1 MKTLEDIKA
10 MSFEEKMQI
19 QKQLFDFIS
28 NNDLENVK
36 NLLKDY
42 PIKESFYEAH
52 FKNQNSKDDLSLFD
66 PCTTIVR
73 AAFTCGN
80 YDNDFSI
87 LDYLFD
93 EYGLSLKDPK
103 YNLRFVDMKYIK
115 ETNEKY
121 ILMKEVEG
129 NSIIYQN
136 ALIYAYI
143 LNAKNPNSQIIQYLV
158 NRGAKF
164 EVHKDGF
171 GWTPMHFWARQNNY
185 ELLELAIKGGANVD
199 MQTFSKLR
207 KCNNET
213 LLFEAVKEAE
223 TYRVTQLLIEL
234 GANVNFA
241 IPDIPL
247 DITKGTRNKKLLK
260 DAGAMTSEQIRKK
273 FNLPTYDSSHC
284 EIDRKTDFDLLG
296 KYHDEYSKLLN
307 DAIKKSKE
315 NGEKKM

>member
-19 QKQLFDFIS
+19 QKQLFDFIK

-36 NLLKDY
+36 NILKDY

-52 FKNQNSKDDLSLFD
+52 FTYHHNNEDYELSLFD
-66 PCTTIVR
+66 PAASLLR
-73 AAFTCGN
+73 AAHACEDN
-80 YDNDFSI
+80 NNDFSI

-103 YNLRFVDMKYIK
+103 YNFAFHDMKHIK
-115 ETNEKY
+115 EANEKY
-121 ILMKEVEG
+121 ILIKKAKES
-129 NSIIYQN
+129 NIICRN

-143 LNAKNPNSQIIQYLV
+143 LNTKNPNSQIIQYLV

-164 EVHKDGF
+164 EVHDEGAY
-171 GWTPMHFWARQNNY
+171 GWTPMHFWVMQNNY

-199 MQTFSKLR
+199 MQTRLIQESEY
-207 KCNNET
+207 NET

-241 IPDIPL
+241 TPRTPL
-247 DITKGTRNKKLLK
+247 DDAKGSRNKKLLK
-260 DAGAMTSEQIRKK
+260 DAGAMTSNEIRKK
-273 FNLPTYDSSHC
+273 YNLPAYDSSH
-284 EIDRKTDFDLLG
+284 
-296 KYHDEYSKLLN
+296 
-307 DAIKKSKE
+307 
-315 NGEKKM
+315 

>member
-52 FKNQNSKDDLSLFD
+52 FTYHHNNEDYELSLFD
-66 PCTTIVR
+66 PAASLLR
-73 AAFTCGN
+73 AAHACEDN
-80 YDNDFSI
+80 NNDFSI

-103 YNLRFVDMKYIK
+103 YNFAFPDMKHIK
-115 ETNEKY
+115 EANEKY
-121 ILMKEVEG
+121 ILIKKAKES
-129 NSIIYQN
+129 NIICRN

-143 LNAKNPNSQIIQYLV
+143 LNTKNPNSQIIKYLV

-164 EVHKDGF
+164 EVHDEGAY
-171 GWTPMHFWARQNNY
+171 GWTPMHFWARRNNY

-199 MQTFSKLR
+199 MQTRLIQESEY
-207 KCNNET
+207 NET
-213 LLFEAVKEAE
+213 LLFEAVSEPE

-234 GANVNFA
+234 GANVNF
-241 IPDIPL
+241 ITPTSPL
-247 DITKGTRNKKLLK
+247 DNAKGSRNKKLLK
-260 DAGAMTSEQIRKK
+260 DAGAMTSAQLDKK
-273 FNLPTYDSSHC
+273 YNIYWDSEEC
-284 EIDRKTDFDLLG
+284 EK
-296 KYHDEYSKLLN
+296 DESYM
-307 DAIKKSKE
+307 
-315 NGEKKM
+315 EK

>member
-10 MSFEEKMQI
+10 MSFKEKMQI
-19 QKQLFDFIS
+19 QKQLFDFIK

-36 NLLKDY
+36 NILKDY

-52 FKNQNSKDDLSLFD
+52 FTYHHNNEDYELSLFD
-66 PCTTIVR
+66 PAASLLR
-73 AAFTCGN
+73 AAHACEDN
-80 YDNDFSI
+80 NNDFSI

-103 YNLRFVDMKYIK
+103 YNFAFPDMKHIK
-115 ETNEKY
+115 EANEKY
-121 ILMKEVEG
+121 ILIKKAKES
-129 NSIIYQN
+129 NIICRN

-143 LNAKNPNSQIIQYLV
+143 LNTKNPNSQIIQYLV

-164 EVHKDGF
+164 EVHDEGAY
-171 GWTPMHFWARQNNY
+171 GWTPMHFWVMQNNY

-199 MQTFSKLR
+199 MQTRLIQESEY
-207 KCNNET
+207 NET

-241 IPDIPL
+241 TPRTPL
-247 DITKGTRNKKLLK
+247 DDAKGSRNKKLLK
-260 DAGAMTSEQIRKK
+260 DAGAMTSNEIRKK
-273 FNLPTYDSSHC
+273 YNLPAYDSSHC
-284 EIDRKTDFDLLG
+284 KIDGKTDMDLLG
-296 KYHDEYSKLLN
+296 KYLDEC
-307 DAIKKSKE
+307 
-315 NGEKKM
+315 

>member
-1 MKTLEDIKA
+1 
-10 MSFEEKMQI
+10 FEEKMQI

-52 FKNQNSKDDLSLFD
+52 FTYHHNNEDYELSLFD
-66 PCTTIVR
+66 P
-73 AAFTCGN
+73 AASLLKAAYACEEN
-80 YDNDFSI
+80 NNDFSI

-103 YNLRFVDMKYIK
+103 YNFYHSDMKYIK
-115 ETNEKY
+115 EANDKY
-121 ILMKEVEG
+121 ILMEEVEDT
-129 NSIIYQN
+129 IIYQN
-136 ALIYAYI
+136 ALIYDYI
-143 LNAKNPNSQIIQYLV
+143 LSADNPNSQIIKYLV

-164 EVHKDGF
+164 EVYNEDTN
-171 GWTPMHFWARQNNY
+171 WTPMHFWVMQNNY

-199 MQTFSKLR
+199 MQTRLIQESEY
-207 KCNNET
+207 NET

-241 IPDIPL
+241 TPRTPL
-247 DITKGTRNKKLLK
+247 DDAKGSRNKKLLK

-273 FNLPTYDSSHC
+273 FNLPAYDSSHC
-284 EIDRKTDFDLLG
+284 KIDGKDDMDLLG
-296 KYHDEYSKLLN
+296 KYLDE
-307 DAIKKSKE
+307 
-315 NGEKKM
+315 

>member
-52 FKNQNSKDDLSLFD
+52 FTYHHNNEDYELSLFD
-66 PCTTIVR
+66 P
-73 AAFTCGN
+73 AASLLKAAYACEEN
-80 YDNDFSI
+80 NNDFSI

-103 YNLRFVDMKYIK
+103 YNFAFPDMKHIK
-115 ETNEKY
+115 EANEKY
-121 ILMKEVEG
+121 ILMKKVEG
-129 NSIIYQN
+129 NSIIYKK

-143 LNAKNPNSQIIQYLV
+143 LGTKNPNSQIIQYLV

-164 EVHKDGF
+164 EVHEDDF
-171 GWTPMHFWARQNNY
+171 GWTPMHFWARRNNY

-207 KCNNET
+207 KYSKT
-213 LLFEAVKEAE
+213 LLFEAVSEPE
-223 TYRVTQLLIEL
+223 TYKVTKLLIEL

-241 IPDIPL
+241 TPRTPL
-247 DITKGTRNKKLLK
+247 DDAKGSRNKKLLK
-260 DAGAMTSEQIRKK
+260 DAGAMTSNEIRKK
-273 FNLPTYDSSHC
+273 YNLPAYDDSHC
-284 EIDRKTDFDLLG
+284 EIDGKDDMDLLG
-296 KYHDEYSKLLN
+296 KYRNECSKLLN
-307 DAIKKSKE
+307 DAIKKAKE
-315 NGEKKM
+315 SE

>member
-19 QKQLFDFIS
+19 QKQLFDFIK

-42 PIKESFYEAH
+42 PVKESFYEAH
-52 FKNQNSKDDLSLFD
+52 FKNPDSKEELSLFD

-80 YDNDFSI
+80 YDSDFSI

-103 YNLRFVDMKYIK
+103 YNLRFVDMKHIK
-115 ETNEKY
+115 EANEKY
-121 ILMKEVEG
+121 ILVTEIEDGPYVYK
-129 NSIIYQN
+129 N

-143 LNAKNPNSQIIQYLV
+143 LNAKNPNSQIIKYLV

-164 EVHKDGF
+164 EVHDEGYS
-171 GWTPMHFWARQNNY
+171 GRTSMHFWARRNNY

-199 MQTFSKLR
+199 MQTRLIQESEY
-207 KCNNET
+207 NET

-234 GANVNFA
+234 GANVNFVA
-241 IPDIPL
+241 PVTPL
-247 DITKGTRNKKLLK
+247 DIAKGSRNKKLLK
-260 DAGAMTSEQIRKK
+260 DAGAMTSAQLDKK
-273 FNLPTYDSSHC
+273 FNIYWDSEEC
-284 EIDRKTDFDLLG
+284 EKDESYME
-296 KYHDEYSKLLN
+296 KYCKLLN
-307 DAIKKSKE
+307 DAIKKAKE
-315 NGEKKM
+315 SE

>member
-10 MSFEEKMQI
+10 MSYQEKDELEDLVLEI
-19 QKQLFDFIS
+19 ID
-28 NNDLENVK
+28 NNDLVK
-36 NLLKDY
+36 LKDILKDY
-42 PIKESFYEAH
+42 PVKISCYELNIKDEDGDFP
-52 FKNQNSKDDLSLFD
+52 LFD
-66 PCTTIVR
+66 PFNLIIR
-73 AAFTCGN
+73 AAHACEDN
-80 YDNDFSI
+80 NNDFSI

-103 YNLRFVDMKYIK
+103 YNFVLIDMKHIK
-115 ETNEKY
+115 EANEKY
-121 ILMKEVEG
+121 ILIKKAKES
-129 NSIIYQN
+129 NIICRN
-136 ALIYAYI
+136 ALIYYYI
-143 LNAKNPNSQIIQYLV
+143 LNADNPNSQIIQYLV

-164 EVHKDGF
+164 EVHEDDF
-171 GWTPMHFWARQNNY
+171 GWTPMHFWARRNNY

-213 LLFEAVKEAE
+213 LLFEAVSEPE

-241 IPDIPL
+241 TPTTPL
-247 DITKGTRNKKLLK
+247 DDAKGSRNKKLLK

-273 FNLPTYDSSHC
+273 FNLPAYDSSHC
-284 EIDRKTDFDLLG
+284 EIDGKTDMDLLG

-307 DAIKKSKE
+307 DAIKKAKE
-315 NGEKKM
+315 SE

>member
-10 MSFEEKMQI
+10 MSYQEKDELEDLVLEI
-19 QKQLFDFIS
+19 IDD
-28 NNDLENVK
+28 NDLVK
-36 NLLKDY
+36 LKDILKDY
-42 PIKESFYEAH
+42 PVKISCYELNIKDEDGDFP
-52 FKNQNSKDDLSLFD
+52 LFD
-66 PCTTIVR
+66 PFNLIIR
-73 AAFTCGN
+73 AAHACEEN
-80 YDNDFSI
+80 NNDFSI

-103 YNLRFVDMKYIK
+103 YNFAFHDMKHIK
-115 ETNEKY
+115 EANDKY
-121 ILMKEVEG
+121 ILMKEVEDT
-129 NSIIYQN
+129 IICRN
-136 ALIYAYI
+136 ALIYDYI
-143 LNAKNPNSQIIQYLV
+143 LSADNPNSQIIKYLV

-164 EVHKDGF
+164 EVHDEDTN
-171 GWTPMHFWARQNNY
+171 WTPMHFWARRNNY

-213 LLFEAVKEAE
+213 LLFEAVSEPE

-241 IPDIPL
+241 TPTTPL
-247 DITKGTRNKKLLK
+247 DDAKGSRNKKLLK

-273 FNLPTYDSSHC
+273 FNLPAYDSSHC
-284 EIDRKTDFDLLG
+284 EIDGKTDMDLLG

-307 DAIKKSKE
+307 DAIKKAKE
-315 NGEKKM
+315 SE